1 MQTRFMGISHGSS
14 RQHVTVWSIFGN
26 GRYPGAEP
34 KVVHSGPGCMPCP
47 SHTPLFLE
55 SIAQKKKDRKKNV
68 WMFNIKDPPTLQKR
82 RSKEGGVLFSPL
94 FQRNCWCGINTS
106 VSCSGKH
113 THNIPVMWLDPKNL
127 ILHPWSDV
135 YSLFPFPSG
144 SAHWSL
150 RPPLKEEAA

>member
-34 KVVHSGPGCMPCP
+34 KVVHSGPGCMPG
-47 SHTPLFLE
+47 PLQTSFLK
-55 SIAQKKKDRKKNV
+55 AQKTKEIKD
-68 WMFNIKDPPTLQKR
+68 WMFKIR
-82 RSKEGGVLFSPL
+82 RKSEKEYQRGGALFSPL
-94 FQRNCWCGINTS
+94 FRRSAGVELKQVCHAMEN
-106 VSCSGKH
+106 
-113 THNIPVMWLDPKNL
+113 THNMQVMWLDLRSL
-127 ILHPWSDV
+127 ILHSWSDV
-135 YSLFPFPSG
+135 YSLFPSG

>member
-47 SHTPLFLE
+47 LHTPLFLE
-55 SIAQKKKDRKKNV
+55 SIVQKKKKNV
-68 WMFNIKDPPTLQKR
+68 WMFKINEKSRKKKK
-82 RSKEGGVLFSPL
+82 RSKKGEVLFSPL
-94 FQRNCWCGINTS
+94 FRRSAGVESTQVCHAVEN
-106 VSCSGKH
+106 
-113 THNIPVMWLDPKNL
+113 THNVPVMWLNPRNL
-127 ILHPWSDV
+127 ILHSWFDV
-135 YSLFPFPSG
+135 YSLFPSG

>member
-55 SIAQKKKDRKKNV
+55 SIAQKKKERKKHV
-68 WMFNIKDPPTLQKR
+68 WMFNIKENSPKKR

-94 FQRNCWCGINTS
+94 CQRIAGVESTQVCHAVEN
-106 VSCSGKH
+106 

-127 ILHPWSDV
+127 ILHSWSDV
-135 YSLFPFPSG
+135 YSLFPSG